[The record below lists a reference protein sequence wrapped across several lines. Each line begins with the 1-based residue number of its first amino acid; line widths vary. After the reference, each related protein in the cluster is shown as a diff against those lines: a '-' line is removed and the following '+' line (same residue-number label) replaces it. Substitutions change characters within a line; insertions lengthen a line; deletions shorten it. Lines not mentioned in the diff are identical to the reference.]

1 MHTDMTPGPYR
12 ERGRRHLLLSLGLA
26 GGLAFAATMVSTG
39 VTDAAHPDE
48 TTSAAIYRI
57 PYADGTLVDVTGD
70 AHNHGGANGNRDRVD
85 MVAFD
90 DNAGTS
96 TSPSPGPATA
106 GDGTAFIVA
115 AASGTIAV
123 VQDSHGDDYGR
134 GDGLAA
140 DGSTQLGMGNDSLEH
155 SCQDATEDSLGN
167 NDGVLDPGE
176 DLDGDGNNDRVPN
189 TVVVGLCQQHNNY
202 VWIAHPNGEWTKYSH
217 LRTGTVSIDAGW
229 AAGDTIQVG
238 QILGEEGDVGFA
250 TGTHLHFEV
259 ASVGT
264 YESFDTDGSGIVE
277 AAELPANV
285 ANPGGFISTGIF
297 PNDNPRVCDAST
309 ADYEY
314 VDDNDNTTTLTAGQC
329 VNTAPTAAAGGPYS
343 IPEGSSDTLDGTAST
358 DPHNAL
364 LTFSWSP
371 STNLDD
377 ATSATPIFDASGLDD
392 SVDVLTLTVSDAGG
406 DVSAGEALSDDS
418 DVTVTVTNV
427 APDVTAIGDAVS
439 EGQAATVSATFDDPG
454 TLDTHTATIDWDDGT
469 PPQAVP
475 AAGLAGGFAHVYGDN
490 GTYTVTVT
498 VTDDDGGVGFDT
510 ATVTVSNLDP
520 MLDLDTGDVVT
531 FPGGDYF
538 VVAAGDPLAL
548 SADGTD
554 PGSDDLTFT
563 WSTGDVTTYFN
574 DGVAPDPFPSPL
586 GTFPFDA
593 SDAIVAAYS
602 EPGVELLGFTVT
614 DDDGGTA
621 GAEAAVVITGTADA
635 TMGSGWWKHQL
646 SGNGSPHIDD
656 ATLAGYLEV
665 VEAVSGVFSEVSAA
679 GTSEEAHALL
689 STGGGDARDRATAQ
703 LLLAW
708 LQFASGAVSYDAAVP
723 LGGGTSI
730 DFLELMFTAEATI
743 VDPAATNQELTAI
756 RINLASVRHAEG

>member
-1 MHTDMTPGPYR
+1 MVRTRSSAEGSAG
-12 ERGRRHLLLSLGLA
+12 RGILA
-26 GGLAFAATMVSTG
+26 GAVGWIVALAAVAVAVSPAGAT
-39 VTDAAHPDE
+39 HPDE
-48 TTSAAIYRI
+48 TTSQAIYRI

-140 DGSTQLGMGNDSLEH
+140 DGSTQMGMGNDSLEH
-155 SCQDATEDSLGN
+155 SCRDATEDSLGN

-217 LRTGTVSIDAGW
+217 PRTGTVSIDAGW

-259 ASVGT
+259 ATVGT

-277 AAELPANV
+277 TDELPANV
-285 ANPGGFISTGIF
+285 ANPGGFISTGLF

-343 IPEGSSDTLDGTAST
+343 IPEGSSDILDGTASS

-371 STNLDD
+371 STDLDD
-377 ATSATPIFDASGLDD
+377 ASSATPIFDASGLDD
-392 SVDVLTLTVSDAGG
+392 SVNILTLTVSDAGG
-406 DVSAGEALSDDS
+406 DVSAAEALSDDS
-418 DVTVTVTNV
+418 DATVTVTNV
-427 APDVTAIGDAVS
+427 APEVTAIGDAVS

-454 TLDTHTATIDWDDGT
+454 ALDTHTATIDWDDGT
-469 PPQAVP
+469 PPQAVS
-475 AAGLAGGFAHVYGDN
+475 AAGLAGGFAHVYGDD
-490 GTYTVTVT
+490 GTFTVTVT

-510 ATVTVSNLDP
+510 AMVTVSNLDP
-520 MLDLDTGDVVT
+520 MLDLDTGDVVM

-563 WSTGDVTTYFN
+563 WNAQPPTTYFN
-574 DGVAPDPFPSPL
+574 DGVGPDPFPSPL
-586 GTFPFDA
+586 GTFPFA
-593 SDAIVAAYS
+593 VSDATDAVHAA
-602 EPGVELLGFTVT
+602 PGVDTVSVLLA
-614 DDDGGTA
+614 DDDGGTDQA
-621 GAEAAVVITGTADA
+621 SADVLVTGNAEDTRS
-635 TMGSGWWKHQL
+635 SGWWKHQY
-646 SGNGSPHIDD
+646 SGKGKPHVD
-656 ATLAGYLEV
+656 ADIAAGYLEV
-665 VEAVSGVFSEVSAA
+665 VNAASSVFSEATTLTTEQVDAVLSPSPGDRRDNATA
-679 GTSEEAHALL
+679 ALL
-689 STGGGDARDRATAQ
+689 V
-703 LLLAW
+703 AW
-708 LQFASGAVSYDAAVP
+708 LEFASGAVSHTAEVP
-723 LGGGTSI
+723 LSGGDTVAYL
-730 DFLELMFTAEATI
+730 DLMFAAEAAILDGT
-743 VDPAATNQELTAI
+743 ATDAELHDITHDLN
-756 RINLASVRHAEG
+756 RVRHAG